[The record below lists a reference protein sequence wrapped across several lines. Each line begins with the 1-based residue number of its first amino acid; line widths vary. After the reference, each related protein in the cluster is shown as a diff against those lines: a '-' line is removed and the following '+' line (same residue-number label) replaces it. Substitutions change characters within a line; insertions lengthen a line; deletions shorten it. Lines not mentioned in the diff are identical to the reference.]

1 MSPAPDTRQRRWILA
16 ALMATMML
24 AAMDITIVAT
34 AIPQIVSDLGGFT
47 RFTWLFSS
55 YLLAQTVTIPIYG
68 KLSDLHGRK
77 PVLIGGTLIFLIGSV
92 ASAISWSMIALIVF
106 RGLQG
111 IGAGAIMATVNTIA
125 GDLYSVRERARIQ
138 GWLSS
143 VWAVSAILGP
153 TLGGAFAQYLS
164 WRWIFLI
171 NLPIGAVAIT
181 LIGLFLR
188 EQVPQHQHR
197 IDFAGAAAV
206 LLAVGTL
213 IFGLL
218 QAGQA
223 WPWLSW
229 PSLAVFAGAGILITL
244 AVRIER
250 QAVEPIIP
258 AWLWSRR
265 VLANTNLAMVGM
277 GLIMMAPITYLP
289 IFAQS
294 VLGLGAIAAGLLLAA
309 MSIGWPVASSL
320 SGHLYLRVGFRNT
333 GLCGAVLVVGATIG
347 FLTLPYP
354 GPVWALVLDQVILGA
369 GFGLLATP
377 LLVGVQSAVAWEH
390 RGVVTSTNMFSRY
403 LGQSLGAAMFGAIFN
418 ATVGAR
424 LARAPLDQ
432 PLPIKINALTDPLQG
447 REIVGEAEQTL
458 QHALYA
464 AIHHI
469 YIGAAIVALV
479 VLFLVVLTPR
489 RFPTARA
496 PQSAAATAPQAATK
510 STRPTR

>member
-1 MSPAPDTRQRRWILA
+1 MSQAPDRSQRRWILA

-34 AIPQIVSDLGGFT
+34 AIPQIASDLGAFT
-47 RFTWLFSS
+47 LFTWLFSS

-68 KLSDLHGRK
+68 KLSDLYGRK
-77 PVLIGGTLIFLIGSV
+77 PVLIAGTLVFLIGSA
-92 ASAISWSMIALIVF
+92 ASAISWSMAALIVF

-111 IGAGAIMATVNTIA
+111 IGAGSIMATVNTLA
-125 GDLYSVRERARIQ
+125 GDLYSVQERARIQ

-143 VWAVSAILGP
+143 VWAISAIIGP
-153 TLGGAFAQYLS
+153 TLGGAFAEYLS

-188 EQVPQHQHR
+188 ERVPHRRHR
-197 IDFAGAAAV
+197 IDFAGASVV
-206 LLAVGTL
+206 LLGVGTL

-229 PSLAVFAGAGILITL
+229 PSLAVFAGAGILIAL

-250 QAVEPIIP
+250 KAAEPIMP
-258 AWLWSRR
+258 AWLWNHR

-289 IFAQS
+289 TFAQS

-320 SGHLYLRVGFRNT
+320 SGHLYLRIGFRNA
-333 GLCGAVLVVGATIG
+333 GLCGAVLIVGATLG
-347 FLTLPYP
+347 FLALPYP
-354 GPVWALVLDQVILGA
+354 GPIWALVLDQVILGA

-377 LLVGVQSAVAWEH
+377 LLVGVQSSVAWED
-390 RGVVTSTNMFSRY
+390 RGVVTSANMFSRY

-418 ATVGAR
+418 ATVGDR
-424 LARAPLDQ
+424 LARAPLNQ
-432 PLPIKINALTDPLQG
+432 PLPINLSALIDPLQNHQLSG
-447 REIVGEAEQTL
+447 EIEHYL

-469 YIGAAIVALV
+469 YTGAAIVALV
-479 VLFLVVLTPR
+479 VLGLVVLMPR
-489 RFPTARA
+489 SRLC
-496 PQSAAATAPQAATK
+496 AAGMN
-510 STRPTR
+510 R